1 MYEWI
6 QQLDQITMDLPTD
19 MLIIAPPHERSKDP
33 IIMKI
38 VNNQIFQR
46 NVSCEAPNQKSN

>member
-6 QQLDQITMDLPTD
+6 KQLDQITMDLPTD

-33 IIMKI
+33 T
-38 VNNQIFQR
+38 NYENCQQ
-46 NVSCEAPNQKSN
+46 PNTS

>member
-1 MYEWI
+1 
-6 QQLDQITMDLPTD
+6 MDLPTD
-19 MLIIAPPHERSKDP
+19 MLIIAPPHERGKDP

-38 VNNQIFQR
+38 VNNQILHR